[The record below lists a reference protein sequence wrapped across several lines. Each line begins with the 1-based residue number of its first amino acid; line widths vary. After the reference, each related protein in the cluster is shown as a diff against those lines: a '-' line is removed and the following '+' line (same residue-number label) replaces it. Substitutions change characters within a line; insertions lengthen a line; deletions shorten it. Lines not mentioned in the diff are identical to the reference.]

1 MKIYTKTGDKG
12 FTHLWDGQKTMKSDI
27 RFTVVGEIDELS
39 SRIGVLISF
48 LPETIFLRKIQT
60 TLQHINSHIVTIK
73 KQDKLV
79 QIEYDLITE
88 LEETIDE
95 IERTNTK
102 LTKFI
107 LPGSGSIAD
116 AFAHMCRTQCRK
128 VERILWESDNNI
140 ILTPPN
146 RENIFSYINR
156 LSDYFFVLARSIT
169 PSGKECY
176 AL

>member
-107 LPGSGSIAD
+107 LPGSGSNAD

-128 VERILWESDNNI
+128 VERFMWLKKEYLNDN
-140 ILTPPN
+140 PN
-146 RENIFSYINR
+146 AENIFKYLNR
-156 LSDYFFVLARSIT
+156 LSDFFFVLARFCT
-169 PSGKECY
+169 PEGMECF
-176 AL
+176 A